1 MPHYP
6 KEKMREYM
14 RAYRQRARDH
24 PPKLDRQIID
34 ALAHELV
41 SVISADQLRSPTYVV
56 QLKGKTTRERWNAK
70 TEKKKGVPQPR
81 RKPVR
86 SSR

>member
-1 MPHYP
+1 MPHYS

-14 RAYRQRARDH
+14 RRYRQRARDH
-24 PPKLDRQIID
+24 PPKMPREIID

-56 QLKGKTTRERWNAK
+56 QLKGKSTRERWNAK
-70 TEKKKGVPQPR
+70 TEKKKGVPHPP
-81 RKPVR
+81 RKPAQP
-86 SSR
+86 SR